1 MNVTEPII
9 QAALLGTANR
19 EFVPGAF
26 PESLQT
32 LVDGIRGKAEDTE
45 SFLYM
50 TAASAF
56 AYRRAGWEPAGAE
69 GIVPVE
75 TAPEEELPYFD
86 KGRSQLFPDSTAHA
100 ICWPTPTVWRM
111 GRENHFTRIPP
122 AAYPAC
128 L

>member
-1 MNVTEPII
+1 MENGREPVSYTHL

-32 LVDGIRGKAEDTE
+32 LVDGIHGKAEDTE

-56 AYRRAGWEPAGAE
+56 AYRRAGWEPACLLYTSS
-69 GIVPVE
+69 GI
-75 TAPEEELPYFD
+75 F
-86 KGRSQLFPDSTAHA
+86 
-100 ICWPTPTVWRM
+100 
-111 GRENHFTRIPP
+111 
-122 AAYPAC
+122 
-128 L
+128 